1 MWDKYTQYKA
11 EMFSKTHTTYSPW
24 MIIKTNNKKVARL
37 ESMRHVLS
45 QFYYEGKSQAG
56 TVLTPDPNVVM
67 RYFRSNI
74 HQID

>member
-1 MWDKYTQYKA
+1 MWDKYTHYKS

-24 MIIKTNNKKVARL
+24 IIIKTNDKRSARL
-37 ESMRHVLS
+37 ESMRQVLS
-45 QFYYEGKSQAG
+45 QFYYEGKSEAG

>member
-1 MWDKYTQYKA
+1 
-11 EMFSKTHTTYSPW
+11 MFSKTHTTYSPW
-24 MIIKTNNKKVARL
+24 IIIKTNGKRSARL
-37 ESMRHVLS
+37 ESMRQVLS
-45 QFYYEGKSQAG
+45 QFYYEGKSEAG